1 MQECRLSRGSSHSV
15 SFPDCFSLLCIR
27 LSLFGHLDIY
37 IISHFQRLILV
48 MKSFRFFQLKFCS
61 MCGEVGLLR
70 IHGETESRRDERN
83 ECKHSSTKETL
94 MFKN

>member
-37 IISHFQRLILV
+37 NQSLSAFNSGNEIIS
-48 MKSFRFFQLKFCS
+48 FFPT
-61 MCGEVGLLR
+61 EVLL
-70 IHGETESRRDERN
+70 HVWGGGAFT
-83 ECKHSSTKETL
+83 HTW
-94 MFKN
+94 